1 MHYCTHF
8 VRITQL
14 HFYVYNNA
22 EKVYTYIKANLSL
35 SEDLNI
41 CIVCLC
47 CIMLY
52 KSQTL
57 VSLEN
62 CVDLCAFY
70 CKAHLSSSNQF
81 DSLNCVELFC
91 YYTTRHAFEKSAT
104 LEMKQCPM
112 NVSV

>member
-22 EKVYTYIKANLSL
+22 KKVYTYIKGNLSL

-47 CIMLY
+47 CILLY

-57 VSLEN
+57 VSLEIY
-62 CVDLCAFY
+62 VDLCAFY
-70 CKAHLSSSNQF
+70 CKAHLSSSNQI

-91 YYTTRHAFEKSAT
+91 YFTTKHAFEISAI
-104 LEMKQCPM
+104 LEMKQCTM